1 MTLYKET
8 LRRLSRIGITLFAVF
23 FIVCTVMAVQ
33 SCSTMLAYNSMLGSQ
48 LDFASALIVYMYV
61 GGIGLA
67 FAGFSFLNRRADSD
81 FYHSLPVS
89 RRDLYLSVTAAALTW
104 IVGTVFFSV
113 LSVTVVHIVMGAG
126 FVPLY
131 PLMNF
136 LYYTAGAALVFAAA
150 AIAMSLTGT
159 WFSASVVTGLVL
171 FLPRYVLFLIARA
184 IAVVCSGL
192 INWVDFPVLLNPTY
206 NAATSPIVLLYRPSL
221 LYNLMSVPSDLYSL
235 GLAAVEL
242 TVAGWLFAR
251 RKSELAEHGASGRGM
266 QTAFACLTALPL
278 LLLVFSGRL
287 SGVGMAFSA
296 NISASV
302 LIITL
307 LSFACYL
314 AYQMI
319 VLKSWKAVLRAL
331 PWYVVTVAASFG
343 VIALSGAYG
352 RSVKN
357 VKPKADDV
365 AYVQFLPPSRNGF
378 PLNYRALLV
387 SDIKFDDE
395 RTITLVAENYA
406 RTLELYSQN
415 DNDSKAALY
424 ADWYRDNTDTDRAAV
439 KFVLKNGRN
448 YVRNVLFTSRA
459 ELEAAR
465 RENPAYVAA
474 LGSFAPES
482 SIRYLSQY
490 MYPALTRDDID
501 RLRRSYEAE
510 FPQSSLTSVADPF
523 PILVL
528 PSHTA
533 LRDAYR
539 QQLGSYDVGGF
550 AGVWRY
556 QDSYSIVPE
565 MRQTASLWMQLCNER
580 ADTNGYI
587 GINDLLDA
595 ALDPY
600 APDWTYYNV
609 QFTAFN
615 LPISAMYMG
624 SYQALG
630 GIYPYALSM
639 YCYGGRTDFSD
650 EALGIA
656 RRLSELL
663 PNGKPSNNPNALTL
677 AVQYWA
683 TTADRTEYYVKTPDY
698 LEFSANDQAEIVSL
712 FNRWQQLSLVTDG
725 TGGLYRPPQ
734 SDDQS
739 SVSGGWNTSIAA
751 TPTPAPAPTPVPQ
764 PTTEP
769 ETAAN

>member
-8 LRRLSRIGITLFAVF
+8 LRRLFRIGITLFAVF
-23 FIVCTVMAVQ
+23 FIVSTVMAVQ
-33 SCSTMLAYNSMLGSQ
+33 SCSIMLANSAMLESQ
-48 LDFASALIVYMYV
+48 RDFAGVLTFYMYV

-67 FAGFSFLNRRADSD
+67 FAGFSFLNKRADSD

-104 IVGTVFFSV
+104 IVGTVLFCV
-113 LSVTVVHIVMGAG
+113 LSVTVVHIAMGAG

-171 FLPRYVLFLIARA
+171 FLPRYVLFLVARSV
-184 IAVVCSGL
+184 AVVCEGL
-192 INWVDFPVLLNPTY
+192 INWVDFSVLLNPIY

-242 TVAGWLFAR
+242 AVACWLFMR
-251 RKSELAEHGASGRGM
+251 RKSEVAEHGASGRGT
-266 QTAFACLTALPL
+266 QTAFACLVALPL

-287 SGVGMAFSA
+287 SSVGLAFST

-302 LIITL
+302 LIITV
-307 LSFACYL
+307 LSFACYV

-319 VLKSWKAVLRAL
+319 ATRSWKAVLRAL
-331 PWYVVTVAASFG
+331 PWYAATVALAFG

-352 RSVKN
+352 GSVKN
-357 VKPKADDV
+357 VCPAADQI
-365 AYVQFLPPSRNGF
+365 ACVQFLPQGRSGS
-378 PLNYRALLV
+378 PLNYRELLV
-387 SDIKFDDE
+387 SGIEFDDE
-395 RTITLVAENYA
+395 RTIALVAENYE
-406 RTLELYSQN
+406 RTLELYSQE
-415 DNDSKAALY
+415 DGEVEASAAY
-424 ADWYRDNTDTDRAAV
+424 ADWYNFNEDSDRAVV
-439 KFVLKNGRN
+439 KFVMKNGKS
-448 YVRNVLFTSRA
+448 YVRNVLFASRA
-459 ELEAAR
+459 ELEAVR
-465 RENPAYVAA
+465 RSNTAYVAA
-474 LGSFAPES
+474 LGSFAPEP
-482 SIRYLSQY
+482 SIRYMSQY
-490 MYPALTRDDID
+490 MYSALTRDDID

-510 FPQSSLTSVADPF
+510 FPQSSLADFSDPF

-528 PSHTA
+528 PASTT
-533 LRDAYR
+533 LRDSYR
-539 QQLGSYDVGGF
+539 QTLGSYEVGGF
-550 AGVWRY
+550 VGVRRY

-565 MRQTASLWMQLCNER
+565 MQKTSSLWMQLCNER

-595 ALDPY
+595 ALKPD

-615 LPISAMYMG
+615 VPISAMYIG
-624 SYQALG
+624 NYQAVG
-630 GIYPYALSM
+630 GIYPYALSV
-639 YCYGGRTDFSD
+639 YCYGGRTDFGA
-650 EALGIA
+650 EALGIV

-663 PNGKPSNNPNALTL
+663 VNGSPSADPNALTL

-683 TTADRTEYYVKTPDY
+683 TTADGTEYYVKTPDY
-698 LEFSANDQAEIVSL
+698 LEFSAADQAEIISL
-712 FNRWQQLSLVTDG
+712 LNRWQELSLVTDG
-725 TGGLYRPPQ
+725 TGGLYQPYQLEEQPKYGVMEQ
-734 SDDQS
+734 QS
-739 SVSGGWNTSIAA
+739 STVAA
-751 TPTPAPAPTPVPQ
+751 TPTPVP
-764 PTTEP
+764 E
-769 ETAAN
+769 AAAAGN